1 VAQIPQKK
9 LRLVPLQI
17 RNFWSAVSIA
27 RSGFGDE
34 TAMIV
39 FSYLWYFWRNL
50 RLPDFG
56 LMARRQSMTLISRR
70 TPIALVDIVTT
81 AIHGWDVCWLDLELL
96 RDCPMSDLLNYL
108 ETWPLAHRLLLVRS
122 HSPLHW
128 PHDEARF
135 CFEGKLPAP
144 DDGAFYIYS
153 SRSTPNG
160 VTRFDRDRFISGKR
174 NSLHTTCDFYLIE
187 RDGVPIGI
195 TGLYTAD
202 FWPGIGWGGWG
213 AINREAAFRQTIFEA
228 LSLTEELARVR
239 DLQWFCIE
247 TSDAETYRLAR
258 KIYEYYGLELLI
270 EITDFFASTD
280 PGSKG
285 ENYLVYG
292 KRLTV

>member
-1 VAQIPQKK
+1 MT
-9 LRLVPLQI
+9 
-17 RNFWSAVSIA
+17 VS
-27 RSGFGDE
+27 
-34 TAMIV
+34 
-39 FSYLWYFWRNL
+39 
-50 RLPDFG
+50 
-56 LMARRQSMTLISRR
+56 
-70 TPIALVDIVTT
+70 
-81 AIHGWDVCWLDLELL
+81 
-96 RDCPMSDLLNYL
+96 
-108 ETWPLAHRLLLVRS
+108 LLL
-122 HSPLHW
+122 
-128 PHDEARF
+128 E
-135 CFEGKLPAP
+135 LPAP
-144 DDGAFYIYS
+144 HGRGFYIYS

-160 VTRFDRDRFISGKR
+160 VTRFDRDRFITGR
-174 NSLHTTCDFYLIE
+174 QNSLHTTCDFYLIE

-213 AINREAAFRQTIFEA
+213 AINREAAFRQTMFEA
-228 LSLTEELARVR
+228 LRLTEELARVR

-280 PGSKG
+280 PWSKG

>member
-1 VAQIPQKK
+1 
-9 LRLVPLQI
+9 
-17 RNFWSAVSIA
+17 
-27 RSGFGDE
+27 
-34 TAMIV
+34 MIV

-213 AINREAAFRQTIFEA
+213 AINREAAFRQTIFEP
-228 LSLTEELARVR
+228 LRLTEELARAR
-239 DLQWFCIE
+239 DLQWRSNIVLPE
-247 TSDAETYRLAR
+247 PAPAMIAVWRRRTAVGSSTSSLPTVKVCPIAMTDGMPIAGEGSVDGCSLAA
-258 KIYEYYGLELLI
+258 G
-270 EITDFFASTD
+270 D
-280 PGSKG
+280 
-285 ENYLVYG
+285 
-292 KRLTV
+292 

>member
-1 VAQIPQKK
+1 MAQIPQRK

-39 FSYLWYFWRNL
+39 FSYLWCFWRNL

-56 LMARRQSMTLISRR
+56 LMARRQSMTLMSRR
-70 TPIALVDIVTT
+70 APIALADIVST

-96 RDCPMSDLLNYL
+96 RDCPMPDLLTYL

-122 HSPLHW
+122 HSPLHG
-128 PHDEARF
+128 PHDEDRF

-153 SRSTPNG
+153 SRPTPNG
-160 VTRFDRDRFISGKR
+160 ITRFDRDRFITGKR

-187 RDGVPIGI
+187 RDGVPIAI

-213 AINREAAFRQTIFEA
+213 AMNRETAFRQTVFEA
-228 LSLTEELARVR
+228 LRLTEELARVR
-239 DLQWFCIE
+239 DLQWFCLE
-247 TSDAETYRLAR
+247 TSDAETYRFLR
-258 KIYEYYGLELLI
+258 KMYEYYGLELLI
-270 EITDFFASTD
+270 EIPNFFASTD
-280 PGSKG
+280 PLSKG